1 MQPTHPSHLP
11 LKQWLTAHHISP
23 AERRQFAAGA
33 RLSVNNL
40 SQYVNG
46 HRAITPRVAARLEQ
60 ASLLL
65 RVSAVPIPPP
75 SAKMANRARFV
86 NACVQVEETAPEHK
100 MTARIDA

>member
-65 RVSAVPIPPP
+65 ARVRAGAVPPL
-75 SAKMANRARFV
+75 ARGELAPTCRTCPYFL
-86 NACVQVEETAPEHK
+86 AAAGAAGGQGCVW
-100 MTARIDA
+100 